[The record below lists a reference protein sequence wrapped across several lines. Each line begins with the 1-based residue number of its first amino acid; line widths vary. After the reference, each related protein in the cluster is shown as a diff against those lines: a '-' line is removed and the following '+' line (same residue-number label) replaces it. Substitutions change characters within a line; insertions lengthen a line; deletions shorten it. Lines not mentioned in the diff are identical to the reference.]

1 MAAKRPTI
9 ALVTDYLTGEYQ
21 AEVHFGVERAAEEHD
36 VNLLVVFGETHARPG
51 YTMVP
56 SNTIYPLISAAT
68 VDGLVIVS
76 SALTNHLG
84 IQGTHEFCRS
94 YAPLPVCSVGL
105 ALPGIPSVTVDNA
118 SGAET
123 VVAHMVDDHACQ
135 RVAYISGPANNEEA
149 TLRADAYRRV
159 LAARSLPYDERLFVF
174 GDFLIDGGRSAMR
187 ELLARGVDFDAV
199 VAGNDHMALGAL
211 DALKAHGLDIPND
224 VLVCGFDDAAVSRVT
239 KPSLTSVRQPI
250 KQLGALALQTVVRML
265 AGERVP
271 ERSQLPV
278 ELTRR
283 ESCGCGYYATVPRA
297 PAGARR
303 PAAEDARGPAAE
315 GARALAATPAEP
327 GPPSLAGQREEME
340 RSLAS
345 AVTVPG
351 ASRTTWPGALLSAL
365 EEELAGREGRFLQ
378 ALTHVLD
385 EAAREGVA
393 LDQFQGV
400 VTLLRARLRM
410 ASQGA
415 QHDGAERLWHACRAL
430 IAQASVRA
438 EGERRIY
445 LQLASVNLSWTG
457 RCLSTCLSLP
467 LLRRTLATELPRLAL
482 TRASVSL
489 YDDPKRA
496 TLKPLFLMESGREVE
511 PPRGS
516 FPTRCL
522 TPPGF
527 LSSRERWSVFAMLI
541 TFGEAE
547 HFGIAVLGSGANEVV
562 YDALRLQLSS
572 ALKAV
577 AMHREIVRQVEIR
590 ERLEQERLHQ
600 ETLVAE
606 HIQTNLLPPLLAI
619 EGLELSATMKPAAA
633 VGGDYYDVIAT
644 PGGGWLGIGDVAGH
658 GLAAGLVMLMIQSM
672 VAAMTRGAHATSPA
686 EVVSALNQAIHDNVR
701 NRLKR
706 DEHATLVLLRYERS
720 GRVTFAGAHDDLI
733 VCRASTRRCA
743 CIPSSGVWVGALP
756 SIDAATRD
764 EELLL
769 EDGDVLVL
777 YSDGV
782 TEARN
787 AHQEQFGLE
796 RLCSTIEAA
805 QAEPVDAIRDRIL
818 RDVECW
824 CSSPDDDVTIVV
836 ARYRAPT

>member
-21 AEVHFGVERAAEEHD
+21 AEVRFGVERAAEEHD

-56 SNTIYPLISAAT
+56 SNTIYPLIGAET

-84 IQGTHEFCRS
+84 IRGTHEFCRS

-105 ALPGIPSVTVDNA
+105 ALPGVPSVIVDNA

-123 VVAHMVDDHACQ
+123 IVAHMVDDHACQ

-199 VAGNDHMALGAL
+199 VAGNDHMALGAI

-239 KPSLTSVRQPI
+239 KPSLTSIRQPI

-271 ERSQLPV
+271 ERSQLSV

-283 ESCGCGYYATVPRA
+283 ESCGCGYYATLPRA
-297 PAGARR
+297 PSAARR
-303 PAAEDARGPAAE
+303 PAAEDARW
-315 GARALAATPAEP
+315 LAATPAEP
-327 GPPSLAGQREEME
+327 GPPSLAGQRQEME
-340 RSLAS
+340 RLLAS

-351 ASRTTWPGALLSAL
+351 ASRATWPGALLSAL

-378 ALTHVLD
+378 ALTDVLD
-385 EAAREGVA
+385 VAAREGVA

-400 VTLLRARLRM
+400 VTLLRARLRG

-438 EGERRIY
+438 EGERRLY
-445 LQLASVNLSWTG
+445 LQVASVNLSWTG

-467 LLRRTLATELPRLAL
+467 LLRRTLAAELPRLAL

-496 TLKPLFLMESGREVE
+496 TLTSLFLMESGREVA

-516 FPTRCL
+516 FPTRRL

-590 ERLEQERLHQ
+590 ERLEQERLRQ
-600 ETLVAE
+600 ESVVAE

-619 EGLELSATMKPAAA
+619 EGLELSAIMKPAAE

-672 VAAMTRGAHATSPA
+672 VAAMTRGARATSPA
-686 EVVSALNQAIHDNVR
+686 EVISALNQAIYDNVR
-701 NRLKR
+701 NRLRR

-818 RDVECW
+818 RDVESW

-836 ARYRAPT
+836 ARYRAAT